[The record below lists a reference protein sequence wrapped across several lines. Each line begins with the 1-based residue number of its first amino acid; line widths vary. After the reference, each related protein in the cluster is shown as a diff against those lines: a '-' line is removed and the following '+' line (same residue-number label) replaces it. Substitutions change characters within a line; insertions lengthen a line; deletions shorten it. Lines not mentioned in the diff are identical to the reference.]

1 MSNFF
6 PDTDEEINIAH
17 QRLVE
22 ERPVKTA
29 GDKQKAEE
37 RKRVSALLDGDE
49 TTVISEVAFKELFDQ
64 LKLVVEKESGTA
76 LTSFSENTYTNKEE
90 GYKKEVYEKARTAL
104 ALNDWK
110 KEDVGT
116 GKIFEHIISAIR
128 LDKTDNNLID
138 WRLADAFEK
147 KGKKDELGK
156 YEEILFDFFLGT
168 KSDEE
173 SLNDFV
179 EYFGKNYPLIAY
191 LFFIKDKER
200 FMPNNPNHSDISFR
214 KLGVK
219 SFMTSKRCSWKN
231 YSKYNDLL
239 QQVRTLLSAKGV
251 KDVSLL
257 DAHSFVWMI
266 CSIEKK
272 LDKVGL
278 LNQK

>member
-6 PDTDEEINIAH
+6 PETDEEINIAH
-17 QRLVE
+17 QKLVE
-22 ERPVKTA
+22 EKPLKAA

-49 TTVISEVAFKELFDQ
+49 TTVVSEDAFNELFDQ
-64 LKLVVEKESGTA
+64 FKLLVEKESGA
-76 LTSFSENTYTNKEE
+76 SFTSFSENAYTSKRE

-104 ALNDWK
+104 TLSCWK
-110 KEDVGT
+110 REDIGT
-116 GKIFEHIISAIR
+116 GRIFEKIISAIR
-128 LDKTDNNLID
+128 LDKTENNLID

-147 KGKKDELGK
+147 KGKKDDLGK
-156 YEEILFDFFLGT
+156 YEEILFDFYLGS
-168 KSDEE
+168 KADEE

-191 LFFIKDKER
+191 LFFIKDKEK
-200 FMPNNPNHSDISFR
+200 FMPNNPNHSDVSLR

-219 SFMTSKRCSWKN
+219 SFVTSKRCSWKN

-239 QQVRTLLSAKGV
+239 QQIRTLLSARGIS
-251 KDVSLL
+251 DVSLL

-266 CSIEKK
+266 YCTEKR
-272 LDKVGL
+272 LGGVEI
-278 LNQK
+278 